1 MIYETYCKICKKH
14 NVKPTQV
21 IADGNIAEI
30 LNNDQGK
37 HLEYH
42 ETLLDE
48 YLKVY
53 YHKGRPAQWTTR
65 NFYLKKDLNLILNF

>member
-1 MIYETYCKICKKH
+1 MLYETYEKICKRHK
-14 NVKPTQV
+14 VKPTQV

-30 LNNDQGK
+30 LKRDQGN

-53 YHKGRPAQWTTR
+53 YYNGKPA
-65 NFYLKKDLNLILNF
+65 

>member
-1 MIYETYCKICKKH
+1 MLYETYEKICKRHK
-14 NVKPTQV
+14 VKPTQV

-30 LNNDQGK
+30 LKRDQSK

-42 ETLLDE
+42 EILLDE

-53 YHKGRPAQWTTR
+53 YFNGKPS
-65 NFYLKKDLNLILNF
+65 

>member
-1 MIYETYCKICKKH
+1 MLYKTYEKICKRHK
-14 NVKPTQV
+14 VRPTQV

-30 LNNDQGK
+30 LNRDIGK

-53 YHKGRPAQWTTR
+53 YFNGKPS
-65 NFYLKKDLNLILNF
+65 

>member
-1 MIYETYCKICKKH
+1 MLYETYEKICKRHK
-14 NVKPTQV
+14 VKPTQV

-30 LNNDQGK
+30 LKRDQSK

-42 ETLLDE
+42 ETLLDK

-53 YHKGRPAQWTTR
+53 YFNGKPS
-65 NFYLKKDLNLILNF
+65 

>member
-1 MIYETYCKICKKH
+1 MLYETYEKICKRHK
-14 NVKPTQV
+14 VKPTQV

-30 LNNDQGK
+30 LNRDIGK

-53 YHKGRPAQWTTR
+53 YFNGKPS
-65 NFYLKKDLNLILNF
+65 

>member
-1 MIYETYCKICKKH
+1 MLYPTYCKICKKH
-14 NVKPTQV
+14 KVKPTQV

-30 LNNDQGK
+30 LKRDQSK

-53 YHKGRPAQWTTR
+53 YHKGKPA
-65 NFYLKKDLNLILNF
+65 DI

>member
-1 MIYETYCKICKKH
+1 MLYETYEKICKRHK
-14 NVKPTQV
+14 VKPTQV

-30 LNNDQGK
+30 LNRDIGK
-37 HLEYH
+37 HLDFH

-53 YHKGRPAQWTTR
+53 YFNGKPS
-65 NFYLKKDLNLILNF
+65 

>member
-1 MIYETYCKICKKH
+1 MVYETYCKICKKH
-14 NVKPTQV
+14 KVKPTQV

-37 HLEYH
+37 HLAYH

-53 YHKGRPAQWTTR
+53 YHKGKPAV
-65 NFYLKKDLNLILNF
+65 

>member
-1 MIYETYCKICKKH
+1 MLYETYEKICKRHK
-14 NVKPTQV
+14 VKPTQV

-30 LNNDQGK
+30 LNRDIGK
-37 HLEYH
+37 HLEFH

-53 YHKGRPAQWTTR
+53 YFNGKPS
-65 NFYLKKDLNLILNF
+65 

>member
-1 MIYETYCKICKKH
+1 MLYETYEKICKRHK
-14 NVKPTQV
+14 VKPTQV

-30 LNNDQGK
+30 LNRDIGK
-37 HLEYH
+37 HLEFH

-53 YHKGRPAQWTTR
+53 Y
-65 NFYLKKDLNLILNF
+65 LNGKPS

>member
-21 IADGNIAEI
+21 IADGNIAQI

-42 ETLLDE
+42 QTLLDE
-48 YLKVY
+48 YLKIY
-53 YHKGRPAQWTTR
+53 YHKGRPAQ
-65 NFYLKKDLNLILNF
+65 

>member
-1 MIYETYCKICKKH
+1 MTTRKTHPTSIDIRCDAFISETYCKICKKH
-14 NVKPTQV
+14 NLKPTQV
-21 IADGNIAEI
+21 IADGNIAQI

-53 YHKGRPAQWTTR
+53 YHKGRPAQ
-65 NFYLKKDLNLILNF
+65 